1 MKILYTKHALQKF
14 MDLESLGVKISKIL
28 IAKIIKNPLHLDATT
43 DFPKKIASGEL
54 DATHTVRIVYKEE
67 NDTIMIVTFYPARKT
82 RYF

>member
-1 MKILYTKHALQKF
+1 

-28 IAKIIKNPLHLDATT
+28 IAKILQNPLQLDATI

-54 DATHTVRIVYKEE
+54 DATHMVRIVYKEE